1 MFGFFKAIS
10 NQPRAWRTPDC
21 NYWQLY
27 DEMARE
33 SHLLVAGA
41 TGSGKS
47 VVINGVISALLRKAP
62 TQVQFILI
70 DPKWTELGGYEH
82 LPHTIK
88 YACDTDAIL
97 DALQMANDI
106 MDQRMSETKR
116 AGKRMYDGSDIY
128 IIIDELA
135 EVMLS
140 MKKTPA
146 KSLLQRILQLG
157 RALRIHCIAGTQCP
171 LAKVIPTELKV
182 NFTGIVGL
190 RTATAQHSRNIIMQ
204 AGCETFPEPK
214 FAHKAYG
221 YFLSG
226 GSLNLYTMPYVGDD
240 EINALID
247 HWTTKKCWA

>member
-1 MFGFFKAIS
+1 MFGFLKSITS
-10 NQPRAWRTPDC
+10 QPRAWKTPDC
-21 NYWQLY
+21 NYWKLY

-88 YACDTDAIL
+88 YACDADAII

-106 MDQRMSETKR
+106 MDQRMTATKR
-116 AGKRMYDGSDIY
+116 AGKRMYEGGDIY
-128 IIIDELA
+128 LVIDELA
-135 EVMLS
+135 EIMLS
-140 MKKTPA
+140 IKGA
-146 KSLLQRILQLG
+146 KPPLQRILQLG
-157 RALRIHCIAGTQCP
+157 RALKIHCIAGTQCP
-171 LAKVIPTELKV
+171 LATVIPTAIKV

-204 AGCETFPEPK
+204 AGCETFPEPR

-221 YFLSG
+221 YFLSS

-240 EINALID
+240 EINALVD